1 MVISSGSVQLG
12 QSGSRRG
19 HDVKSRDTV
28 HIALSSFDAFL
39 FDLDGV
45 ITRTA
50 SLHASAWKRLFDD
63 YLAADAARRGT
74 AFVPFDVVTDY
85 RAHVDGKPRHAGVR
99 DFLASRGIRLPE
111 GTPHDGLEQDTV
123 HALGKRKNRYFVAAL
138 EDDGVRV
145 YQSAVALVREARAR
159 GVKTAV
165 VSSSSN
171 TSGILRVARLTDVF
185 QVRVDGV
192 EVVRLGLP
200 GKPHPAMFLEA
211 ARRLGVPPGRGVVFE
226 DATAGVEAGRRGGF
240 GLVIGVG
247 EGEHATRLRQHGADV
262 VVADLGTIALT
273 PRAAAAS

>member
-1 MVISSGSVQLG
+1 M
-12 QSGSRRG
+12 RRG
-19 HDVKSRDTV
+19 DIVSIDR
-28 HIALSSFDAFL
+28 SSFEAFL

-50 SLHASAWKRLFDD
+50 GLHASAWKKLFDD
-63 YLAADAARRGT
+63 HLAAEAMRRGT
-74 AFVPFDVVTDY
+74 PFVPFDIVTDY

-111 GTPHDGLEQDTV
+111 GTPQDEPGLETV
-123 HALGKRKNRYFVAAL
+123 HGLGKRKNRYFLEAL
-138 EDDGVRV
+138 DREGIRV

-159 GVKTAV
+159 GIKTAV
-165 VSSSSN
+165 VSSSRS
-171 TSGILRVARLTDVF
+171 TAAILRVARLTELF
-185 QVRVDGV
+185 PVRVDGV

-200 GKPHPAMFLEA
+200 GKPDPAMFLEA

-226 DATAGVEAGRRGGF
+226 DAIAGVEAGRRGRF

-247 EGEHATRLRQHGADV
+247 EGEHAARLRHHGADV
-262 VVADLGTIALT
+262 VVADLRAIQLT